1 MSSAN
6 IGWLF
11 YKDYFKGLDYKE
23 ILDKKEDKNSKYIES
38 KVAQII
44 ASKFVKT
51 EEEILGS
58 TRFQGTTSYPGLI
71 LGSGNAH
78 EVPSVKGQAILGFH
92 FDYTSGLP
100 VIAGSSIKGVLR
112 SAFKHPE
119 YIQALLDD
127 ADINVEDVEKE
138 IFNNADVFFDAYII
152 KADAYERILGDD
164 YLTPHADPL
173 KDPIPLRFIK
183 VLPDVTFLFQFE
195 ILDKGI
201 LSKYKKAEL
210 FQNILG
216 DLGLGAKTNV
226 GYGKLE
232 NFKKNQTAEELEVER
247 LEREKN
253 LLNEALL
260 SKDIAILEKFMV
272 DFPKSDAIDKIKV
285 EIETLK
291 FSTQSDSLQKK
302 FDELDKKNKKYLQT
316 FIEANEKYDYA
327 AEIVIE
333 ANKCLDALDKK
344 VEVSIEILST
354 LGDAKSFKT
363 AIASLKT
370 ISDDDKVII
379 AEHAKRIYLSL
390 KGKKQKNCFKEMQLG
405 SLLNDKVFESG
416 IKESVGAK

>member
-1 MSSAN
+1 MSSEN

-23 ILDKKEDKNSKYIES
+23 MLEEKEDKNSKYIES

-183 VLPDVTFLFQFE
+183 VLPDVTFLFQFDLSDE
-195 ILDKGI
+195 GI
-201 LSKYKKAEL
+201 LSKYDKESLFKK
-210 FQNILG
+210 ILQ

-226 GYGKLE
+226 GYGK
-232 NFKKNQTAEELEVER
+232 FASFDKAPRTPEEEVQ
-247 LEREKN
+247 
-253 LLNEALL
+253 
-260 SKDIAILEKFMV
+260 
-272 DFPKSDAIDKIKV
+272 DAIDVENRRKAEAQKREDDIIAAREAKERAEEEKKNRLANEAQAKLDEAQAKKDTLASQGLESLLRDVKKFRTLEGIQKKYVDVKALSDDEKVLLEKHVQDMNDKIK
-285 EIETLK
+285 K
-291 FSTQSDSLQKK
+291 KK
-302 FDELDKKNKKYLQT
+302 FPFAVFNKDECLGKERT
-316 FIEANEKYDYA
+316 EALVN
-327 AEIVIE
+327 
-333 ANKCLDALDKK
+333 
-344 VEVSIEILST
+344 T
-354 LGDAKSFKT
+354 LG
-363 AIASLKT
+363 LK
-370 ISDDDKVII
+370 
-379 AEHAKRIYLSL
+379 
-390 KGKKQKNCFKEMQLG
+390 
-405 SLLNDKVFESG
+405 
-416 IKESVGAK
+416 